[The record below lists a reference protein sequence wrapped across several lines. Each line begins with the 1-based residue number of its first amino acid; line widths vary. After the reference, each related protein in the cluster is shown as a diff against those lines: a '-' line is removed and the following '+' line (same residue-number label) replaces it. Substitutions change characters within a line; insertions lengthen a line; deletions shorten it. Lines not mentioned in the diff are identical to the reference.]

1 VFHRIDKLQELFT
14 ARQRE
19 LLRAYWHALEL
30 FCRVAVKVAV
40 NNGGLN
46 CHLEHMPQSPKRVVI
61 PCGGRNLTKR
71 TRPLLTI
78 RFGYTPDFPIPQA
91 RPAFQQGNK
100 NLIPVVSRCRFD
112 RHVIGLILLMSF
124 ERFAKSYFGGDF
136 PVAITD
142 PLAMVL
148 EKFRELGFGY
158 AVMRCLERLPNFFA
172 ASKTSGIIAPR
183 VMAEKIRFS
192 GFLPCF
198 RGFA

>member
-1 VFHRIDKLQELFT
+1 MFHRIDNLQELFT

-19 LLRAYWHALEL
+19 SCVLARARAFLP
-30 FCRVAVKVAV
+30 
-40 NNGGLN
+40 G
-46 CHLEHMPQSPKRVVI
+46 
-61 PCGGRNLTKR
+61 
-71 TRPLLTI
+71 
-78 RFGYTPDFPIPQA
+78 FGYTPDFPIPQA